1 MTDPSRGLSVY
12 SLIFLAGALGL
23 HGCADREK
31 SASEAAPADGATQA
45 VASPATVGGAQMP
58 AASRAMRVTTEMS
71 VSVDDVD
78 GSVSAL
84 RNAVADAGG
93 YVSDAK
99 VSGAGNFKIASLE
112 LKVPTDKLGSFR
124 DTVAATGRIDSE
136 SEKAEDVT
144 EQRADLKARV
154 KNARAQE
161 KRLLELL
168 SDRTGS
174 LADVIAAEKSLAEVR
189 ELVERL
195 EAQDTTLDRQVAFA
209 TVKLKLGP
217 RRDLEPA
224 GAGDRISGAFSR
236 GFSLAGQ
243 AVIGTAI
250 AIGTAGPTLF
260 LFALFAYLM
269 YRLVRVVHER
279 TKPKAYAPPPR

>member
-1 MTDPSRGLSVY
+1 MSDPSRGLSVY

-23 HGCADREK
+23 HGCADR
-31 SASEAAPADGATQA
+31 SAPASEAPPANGATQT
-45 VASPATVGGAQMP
+45 VASPATAGGAQVP

-71 VSVDDVD
+71 VSVEDVD
-78 GSVSAL
+78 GSVGAL

-99 VSGAGNFKIASLE
+99 VSGAGNYKVASLE

-124 DTVAATGRIDSE
+124 DTVAATGRIESE

-154 KNARAQE
+154 KNAKAQE

-189 ELVERL
+189 EVVERL
-195 EAQDTTLDRQVAFA
+195 EAQDSTLDRQIAFA

-217 RRDLEPA
+217 HRDLAPV

-236 GFSLAGQ
+236 GVTLAGQ
-243 AVIGTAI
+243 ALIGTAV
-250 AIGTAGPTLF
+250 AIGTAGPTLL
-260 LFALFAYLM
+260 LFALFAYFM
-269 YRLVRVVHER
+269 YRVVRAIHER
-279 TKPKAYAPPPR
+279 TKVKSFTMPPR